1 VGAIKFGTD
10 GWRAEIAEGF
20 TFENL
25 FKVTAAFAAY
35 VKSSVKKPRVAIG
48 YDNRFLSEKYAAFTA
63 EKLAA
68 WGFEVLLFDSA
79 VPTPMVSFCVVKKK
93 LDYGI
98 VITSSHNPHTYN
110 GFKIK
115 NRFGAGASAVETR
128 AIEEAIES
136 GVEPKKGKGE
146 ILSVNMDAAY
156 IKAASSIVDIE
167 AIKKSGI
174 KVVLDNMYGPGAR
187 FMELIMGNNKCFSV
201 IHGKRDPLFGSIN
214 PGPIRKNLLE
224 LEHEVKRT
232 GADIGIALDGD
243 SDRMAFVDDRG
254 RFIPTHKAL
263 VISLLHHA
271 KNRGM
276 KFRFVKTI
284 SGTSL
289 LDIIAK
295 ELGVELIETPVG
307 FKYIGDLIIKNR
319 ATIGGEESGGL
330 GFGYYLPERDGIV
343 ANLLLLKFLAREGIK
358 ISQVL
363 DSLDEKYGCF
373 EYDRIDVKF
382 DASKRE
388 EIIARA
394 GSFEKDGF
402 IAGKK
407 ISSVKRIDGIKY
419 IISEREWLLFR
430 FSGTEPLLRIYS
442 EAPSSREVWD
452 NLNFGKKV
460 AG

>member
-1 VGAIKFGTD
+1 
-10 GWRAEIAEGF
+10 
-20 TFENL
+20 
-25 FKVTAAFAAY
+25 
-35 VKSSVKKPRVAIG
+35 
-48 YDNRFLSEKYAAFTA
+48 
-63 EKLAA
+63 
-68 WGFEVLLFDSA
+68 
-79 VPTPMVSFCVVKKK
+79 
-93 LDYGI
+93 
-98 VITSSHNPHTYN
+98 
-110 GFKIK
+110 
-115 NRFGAGASAVETR
+115 
-128 AIEEAIES
+128 
-136 GVEPKKGKGE
+136 
-146 ILSVNMDAAY
+146 MDAAY
-156 IKAASSIVDIE
+156 IKTVSSIVDIA

-187 FMELIMGNNKCFSV
+187 FMELIMENNKGLSV

-214 PGPIRKNLLE
+214 PEPIRKNLLE
-224 LEHEVKRT
+224 LEREVKRT

-254 RFIPTHKAL
+254 KFIPTHKAL

-307 FKYIGDLIIKNR
+307 FKYIGGLIIKDR

-343 ANLLLLKFLAREGIK
+343 ANLLLLEFLAREGRK

-382 DASKRE
+382 DPAKRE
-388 EIIARA
+388 EIIIRA
-394 GSFEKDGF
+394 GSFEKEGF

-407 ISSVKRIDGIKY
+407 ISSVSRLDGIKY

-460 AG
+460 TDKTA